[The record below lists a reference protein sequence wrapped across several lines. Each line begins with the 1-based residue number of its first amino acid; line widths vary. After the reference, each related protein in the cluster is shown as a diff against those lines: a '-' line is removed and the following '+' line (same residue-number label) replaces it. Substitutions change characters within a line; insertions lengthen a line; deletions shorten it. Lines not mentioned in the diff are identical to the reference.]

1 MSKFWNPLE
10 RFFRIVLAYG
20 VVYGISAVLKG
31 QIGVEVPVWL
41 IPIISAGL
49 NALAKY
55 FRDKWGID
63 IQL

>member
-1 MSKFWNPLE
+1 
-10 RFFRIVLAYG
+10 LAYG

-31 QIGVEVPVWL
+31 QIGIEVPVWL